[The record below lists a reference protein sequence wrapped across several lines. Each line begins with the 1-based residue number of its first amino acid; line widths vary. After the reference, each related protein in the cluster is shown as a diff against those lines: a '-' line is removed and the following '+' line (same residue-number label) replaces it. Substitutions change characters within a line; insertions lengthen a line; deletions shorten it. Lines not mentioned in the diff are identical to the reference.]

1 VYIEPELSILITK
14 EVIMKAQM
22 VSLIL
27 TGMLFFVHTI
37 TAQTEKTFAKSFHP
51 QGRQTLVLSLADK
64 VEVREWDNPMVRIQI
79 KIALSNSQEG
89 LLKALVET
97 GRYHL
102 TTVFDE
108 QTVTIGAPRLTAP
121 LQLAGGSKESVSYI
135 IFTPRNVAIKTELDA
150 TRKMVA
156 RLNP

>member
-1 VYIEPELSILITK
+1 
-14 EVIMKAQM
+14 MKAQI

-27 TGMLFFVHTI
+27 IGMLFFVHTAA
-37 TAQTEKTFAKSFHP
+37 AQTEKTFAKSFHP
-51 QGRQTLVLSLADK
+51 QGRSTVVLNLADK

-79 KIALSNSQEG
+79 KITLSNSSEG

-102 TTVFDE
+102 STVFEE
-108 QTVTIGAPRLTAP
+108 QTVTVAAPRMNVP
-121 LQLAGGSKESVSYI
+121 VQLAGGSKEIISYI
-135 IFTPRNVAIKTELDA
+135 IFAPRNVLVRTDGDA
-150 TRKMVA
+150 AKKMVA

>member
-1 VYIEPELSILITK
+1 
-14 EVIMKAQM
+14 MKAQI

-27 TGMLFFVHTI
+27 SSMLFFAHAL

-51 QGRQTLVLSLADK
+51 QGRQTVVLNLADK

-79 KIALSNSQEG
+79 KITLSNSGEG

-102 TTVFDE
+102 ATSFDE
-108 QTVTIGAPRLTAP
+108 QTITVTAPRMTVP
-121 LQLAGGSKESVSYI
+121 VQLAGGSKEIVSYI
-135 IFTPRNVAIKTELDA
+135 IFAPRNVLVRTDGDA
-150 TRKMVA
+150 AKKMVA

>member
-1 VYIEPELSILITK
+1 
-14 EVIMKAQM
+14 MRAQI

-27 TGMLFFVHTI
+27 TSMLFFVHTT
-37 TAQTEKTFAKSFHP
+37 TAQTEKIFAKSFHP
-51 QGRQTLVLSLADK
+51 QGRQTVVLNLADK

-79 KIALSNSQEG
+79 KITLSNSGEG

-102 TTVFDE
+102 STVFDE
-108 QTVTIGAPRLTAP
+108 QTVTVAAPRMNVP
-121 LQLAGGSKESVSYI
+121 VQLAGGSKEIISYI
-135 IFTPRNVAIKTELDA
+135 IFAPRNVLVRTDGDA
-150 TRKMVA
+150 AKKMVA

>member
-1 VYIEPELSILITK
+1 
-14 EVIMKAQM
+14 MKAQI

-27 TGMLFFVHTI
+27 TGMLFFVHSS
-37 TAQTEKTFAKSFHP
+37 TAQTEKIFAKSFHP
-51 QGRQTLVLSLADK
+51 QGRQTLVLNLADK

-79 KIALSNSQEG
+79 KIALSNSGEG

-102 TTVFDE
+102 STVFEE
-108 QTVTIGAPRLTAP
+108 QTVTVAAPRMTVP
-121 LQLAGGSKESVSYI
+121 VQLGNGSKELVSYL
-135 IFTPRNVAIKTELDA
+135 IFAPRNVAVKIDVDA
-150 TRKMVA
+150 SKKMVA

>member
-1 VYIEPELSILITK
+1 
-14 EVIMKAQM
+14 MRAQI

-27 TGMLFFVHTI
+27 MSMLFFAHAT

-51 QGRQTLVLSLADK
+51 QGRQTVVLNLADK
-64 VEVREWDNPMVRIQI
+64 VEVREWDHPMVRIQV
-79 KIALSNSQEG
+79 KISLSNSGEG

-108 QTVTIGAPRLTAP
+108 QNVTVTAPRMNVP
-121 LQLAGGSKESVSYI
+121 VQLSGGSKEMISYV
-135 IFTPRNVAIKTELDA
+135 IFAPRGVLIRTDA
-150 TRKMVA
+150 DGAKKMIA

>member
-1 VYIEPELSILITK
+1 MKAPIVFLILI
-14 EVIMKAQM
+14 
-22 VSLIL
+22 
-27 TGMLFFVHTI
+27 GMLFFAHAT

-51 QGRQTLVLSLADK
+51 QGRQTVVLNLADK

-79 KIALSNSQEG
+79 KITLSNSGEG

-102 TTVFDE
+102 ATAFDE
-108 QTVTIGAPRLTAP
+108 QNVTVTAPRMNVPVQLT
-121 LQLAGGSKESVSYI
+121 GGSKEIISYLV
-135 IFTPRNVAIKTELDA
+135 FAPRGILVKTDA
-150 TRKMVA
+150 DGAKKMVA